1 MSISNEQL
9 AIEIKAGN
17 SDLLITLWE
26 QVKPFICKQA
36 RRWISSFN
44 GLHGIEHNDL
54 INAGYFAM
62 LQTIENFD
70 DKRHEVSFIGLLSF
84 YLKKQFS
91 SVYGMQSAAGK
102 NDAIHMSVSL
112 DTPVVDDDDTPLSEL
127 IPDKNSHMPFEQI
140 VQRDYNTYLHGKLN
154 TILDTLP
161 VKYKEIIMLR
171 YYEDQDI
178 STVAATIGMT
188 EKEARAAEKKAMR
201 LIRTPSNIA
210 ILSALK
216 E

>member
-17 SDLLITLWE
+17 PDLLITLWE

-44 GLHGIEHNDL
+44 GLHGIEHDDL

-91 SVYGMQSAAGK
+91 SVYGTQSAAGK
-102 NDAIHMSVSL
+102 NDAIHISVSL

-140 VQRDYNTYLHGKLN
+140 VQRDYNAYLHCVLD

-161 VKYKEIIMLR
+161 TPYREIIMLR
-171 YYEDQDI
+171 YYENQDI
-178 STVAATIGMT
+178 PTVAATIGMT

-201 LIRTPSNIA
+201 LMRTPSNIA

>member
-26 QVKPFICKQA
+26 QIKPFICKQA

-44 GLHGIEHNDL
+44 GLHGIEHDDL

-62 LQTIENFD
+62 LQSIENFD
-70 DKRHEVSFIGLLSF
+70 GKRHEVSFIGLLSF

-102 NDAIHMSVSL
+102 NDAIHISVSL

-161 VKYKEIIMLR
+161 AKYKEIIMLR
-171 YYEDQDI
+171 YYENQDI
-178 STVAATIGMT
+178 PTVAATIGMT
-188 EKEARAAEKKAMR
+188 EKEARAAENKAMR

-210 ILSALK
+210 MLSDIRA
-216 E
+216 